1 MHASLFLLFRPLFSD
16 LALVRTQ
23 KALGLVSGSPDYVP
37 LPGFAIPDVAAR
49 TYVYSADGRLYAYAL
64 PTT

>member
-1 MHASLFLLFRPLFSD
+1 MQVCFSFFDHYFLTWP
-16 LALVRTQ
+16 LVRTQ